1 MKPRNAAIIGG
12 TAGLLIGLL
21 FLSDING
28 APLFTCFVLGFLSYE
43 CTWAMRMIGNTKA
56 IKTRNKIDD
65 DKAEKKKAAAKA
77 ALNADKDGQD

>member
-1 MKPRNAAIIGG
+1 
-12 TAGLLIGLL
+12 
-21 FLSDING
+21 
-28 APLFTCFVLGFLSYE
+28 
-43 CTWAMRMIGNTKA
+43 MRMIGNTKA